1 MGLLSYIHERRDA
14 LRLFYR
20 LHPEAW
26 RYTFGVIFIIAA
38 ADRGRWMAVLAIFL
52 GMGVML
58 AYDRWGK
65 PWQEKGAAMFKSKPK
80 LPKS

>member
-1 MGLLSYIHERRDA
+1 MDLLSFIRERRDA

-26 RYTFGVIFIIAA
+26 RYTFGVIFILAA
-38 ADRGRWMAVLAIFL
+38 AARGRWMAVLAIFL
-52 GMGVML
+52 GLGVML

-65 PWQEKGAAMFKSKPK
+65 PWQEKGAAMLKHKPK
-80 LPKS
+80 LSKP